1 MENKKELYET
11 KTEKERVILV
21 GIENEDSTMG
31 VDACLDE
38 LEELIRKQKLL
49 GTHITTRKLRY
60 NWHEA
65 KVSRLEAIFARG
77 DRRLS
82 AALLKAREE
91 GFMFD
96 GWDEYFSYDKW
107 MSVFESCGIDTSYY
121 ANRRFEFD
129 EILPWSHIS
138 CGVSEEFLLAEAK
151 KAREGMTTPDCRS
164 KCSACGMQKVCEI
177 HRM

>member
-1 MENKKELYET
+1 VPKSHTPFQWEAQ
-11 KTEKERVILV
+11 
-21 GIENEDSTMG
+21 DS
-31 VDACLDE
+31 
-38 LEELIRKQKLL
+38 LEELVRKQKLL

-82 AALLKAREE
+82 AALAGAHSE

-107 MSVFESCGIDTSYY
+107 MSVFEKTGIDPSYY

-138 CGVSEEFLLAEAK
+138 CGVSEQFLLSEAK
-151 KAREGMTTPDCRS
+151 KAREEQTTPDCRS
-164 KCSACGMQKVCEI
+164 KCSACGMQKVCKI
-177 HRM
+177 HK